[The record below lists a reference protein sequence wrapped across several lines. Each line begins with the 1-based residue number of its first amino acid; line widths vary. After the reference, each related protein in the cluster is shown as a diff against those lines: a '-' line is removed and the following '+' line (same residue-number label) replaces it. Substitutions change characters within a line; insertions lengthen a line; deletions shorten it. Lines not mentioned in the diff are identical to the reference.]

1 MRVTLLRRFS
11 GWVLVGGLL
20 LLWEMSARLGWVVS
34 ANWPPLS
41 AVLAAG
47 WHDIATGELA
57 ARLGATLWRT
67 ALGLAIGSALGI
79 AAGFAMAGS
88 RIALRTLGPLVEL
101 FRPIPV
107 PAIIPPL
114 ILFLGVDDAM
124 KLAVIALTAFFP
136 VAIAARQGASG
147 VDPTLRA
154 TARTLG
160 VPRWRAFAAITWPA
174 TLPFVLAGMR
184 VSLALALVVAVVGEM
199 IAGDSGIGHY
209 LVLMQFAVRAEE
221 MYAAIL
227 LLAVVG
233 YALNRTF
240 IAAERRVL
248 FWYSAAAR
256 AEV

>member
-1 MRVTLLRRFS
+1 VIARSGS
-11 GWVLVGGLL
+11 GWLLIAALL
-20 LLWEMSARLGWVVS
+20 LLWELSARLGWVVS
-34 ANWPPLS
+34 ANWPPFS

-47 WHDIATGELA
+47 WHDLASGELA
-57 ARLGATLWRT
+57 ARMGATLWRM
-67 ALGLAIGSALGI
+67 ALGLAIGSALGV

-88 RIALRTLGPLVEL
+88 RIASRTLGPLVEL

-124 KLAVIALTAFFP
+124 KLAVVALTAFFP
-136 VAIAARQGASG
+136 VVVGTTQGAAS

-154 TARTLG
+154 SARTLG
-160 VPRWRAFAAITWPA
+160 VPAWRVFVAITWPA
-174 TLPFVLAGMR
+174 TLPFVLAGVR
-184 VSLALALVVAVVGEM
+184 ISLALALVVAVVGEM

-209 LVLMQFAVRAEE
+209 LVLMQFAVRAPE

-233 YALNRTF
+233 YALNRAF
-240 IAAERRVL
+240 IAVERRML
-248 FWYSAAAR
+248 FWYSAEAR
-256 AEV
+256 AGV